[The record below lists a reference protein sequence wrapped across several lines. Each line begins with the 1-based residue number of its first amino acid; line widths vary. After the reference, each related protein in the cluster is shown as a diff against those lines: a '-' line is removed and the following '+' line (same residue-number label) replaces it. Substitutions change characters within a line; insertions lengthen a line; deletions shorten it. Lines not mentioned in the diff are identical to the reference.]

1 MPLLYKNIREYSRES
16 LLSRARYPRTSVL
29 SACHEESPSE
39 RGPGELSVTL
49 IWIAAQSGI
58 RLKIYMTGPC
68 GGPTAR

>member
-1 MPLLYKNIREYSRES
+1 MPLLCQNIREDSRES
-16 LLSRARYPRTSVL
+16 LLSHARYPRTSVL
-29 SACHEESPSE
+29 SACHEVSPAE

-58 RLKIYMTGPC
+58 RLEIYMTGSC